1 MNQLSEYMFSYD
13 HDPSDC
19 VMSLLKQGQA
29 YGLVTDEDL
38 QMFYVKLYALLAKQA
53 DRYMEGRSSS
63 IPKETA
69 EQLMKSIL
77 YVIGM
82 EVRSENNGYMALH

>member
-1 MNQLSEYMFSYD
+1 MNRLSEYVFSFD
-13 HDPSDC
+13 HDPSGC

-29 YGLVTDEDL
+29 YGFVTDEDL

-69 EQLMKSIL
+69 
-77 YVIGM
+77 
-82 EVRSENNGYMALH
+82 